1 MMTDIS
7 KIFLQQTGL
16 GTGAFS
22 PSSRYHGINTRITGS
37 QNGEPVIYLSR
48 RLIPAPEKFFLLQ
61 KHFTSE
67 GERPDLLAHQYYSD
81 AERFWQ
87 LADANAVLHPNE
99 LTGTPGKAINIT
111 LPGGIP
117 GNKHA

>member
-1 MMTDIS
+1 MTDLS

-16 GTGAFS
+16 RTSTFS
-22 PSSRYHGINTRITGS
+22 PSSRYHGINTRINDS
-37 QNGEPVIYLSR
+37 QNGESVIYLSR
-48 RLIPAPEKFFLLQ
+48 RLIPGPEKFFVLQ
-61 KHFTSE
+61 KHFINE

-87 LADANAVLHPNE
+87 LADANAVLDPNE
-99 LTGTPGKAINIT
+99 LTNTPGKAINIT